1 MKYNFVEIKNLKYSK
16 LIYKINNDYT
26 VRKFSSKPKRF
37 TYKIHLLWMKNILK
51 NKIESIFLVKI
62 KKKTLGIVRKK
73 KIKKRYYLSWVIN
86 KKFKNRGHGKNM
98 LKQFVSRRK
107 RKYIAKIHNS
117 NVASIKIATLA
128 GFKKQKHSKN
138 FSTFICN

>member
-73 KIKKRYYLSWVIN
+73 KIKKRYYLS
-86 KKFKNRGHGKNM
+86 
-98 LKQFVSRRK
+98 
-107 RKYIAKIHNS
+107 
-117 NVASIKIATLA
+117 
-128 GFKKQKHSKN
+128 
-138 FSTFICN
+138 